1 MVAVETYLVTHINME
16 RNILYNSTLYSCI
29 ISIVNK
35 RKTLLIFVT
44 AQPKLNDV
52 DIQTS
57 ITLLWHTCVGGNNH
71 CGGGPS

>member
-52 DIQTS
+52 DIQTF
-57 ITLLWHTCVGGNNH
+57 I
-71 CGGGPS
+71 